1 MTHTYRDSTI
11 LDRKTLRFV
20 LLTLLVFLAI
30 AALSASALAHG
41 VTWAKRGEGALA
53 PTLLFALGYVSY
65 RRHRYRTCGEIRL
78 GDDGTC
84 ELETN
89 QRVIRLHVNE
99 VRSVAYSAS
108 GEGESYKIH
117 YDGGYLPV
125 TTGMTGFADFL
136 ARLKTLNPAVD
147 LSSFPPDTWPGL
159 GARASDE
166 RGTSVSRRIRGA
178 LFTVGCVAGLV
189 WLTIE
194 TLTAK

>member
-11 LDRKTLRFV
+11 LDSKASQFV
-20 LLTLLVFLAI
+20 LVPLVVFLVI
-30 AALSASALAHG
+30 AALVASALAHG
-41 VTWAKRGEGALA
+41 VTWAQRGEGALGL
-53 PTLLFALGYVSY
+53 TLFFGFGYISC
-65 RRHRYRTCGEIRL
+65 RRHRYGTCGEIRL
-78 GDDGTC
+78 SDDGMC

-108 GEGESYKIH
+108 GEGESCKIN

-125 TTGMTGFADFL
+125 TTGMTDFADFL
-136 ARLKTLNPAVD
+136 VRLKTLNPAVD
-147 LSSFPPDTWPGL
+147 LTSFPPDAWPGL
-159 GARASDE
+159 GAPASDE
-166 RGTSVSRRIRGA
+166 RGTSVSRRIRRA
-178 LFTVGCVAGLV
+178 LFPAGCVAGLV

>member
-1 MTHTYRDSTI
+1 MIHTYRDSTI
-11 LDRKTLRFV
+11 LDRKALQFV
-20 LLTLLVFLAI
+20 LFPLVVFLVI
-30 AALSASALAHG
+30 AALAASALVHG
-41 VTWAKRGEGALA
+41 VTWAERGEGALGL
-53 PTLLFALGYVSY
+53 TLFFGFGYVSY
-65 RRHRYRTCGEIRL
+65 RRHRYGTCGEIRL
-78 GDDGTC
+78 SDDGTC

-89 QRVIRLHVNE
+89 RRVIRIHVNE

-136 ARLKTLNPAVD
+136 ARLKALNPAVD
-147 LSSFPPDTWPGL
+147 LSSFPPNAWPGL
-159 GARASDE
+159 GAPASDE
-166 RGTSVSRRIRGA
+166 RGTSMGRRIRGA
-178 LFTVGCVAGLV
+178 LFSVGCVAGLV